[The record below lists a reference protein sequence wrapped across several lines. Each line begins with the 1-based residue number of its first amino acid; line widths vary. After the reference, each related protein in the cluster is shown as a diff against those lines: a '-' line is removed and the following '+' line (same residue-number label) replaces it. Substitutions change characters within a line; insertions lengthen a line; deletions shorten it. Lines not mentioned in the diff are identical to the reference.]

1 MHTDKSKEGG
11 WAIPAS
17 PNLVMV
23 EVAGDLCRSVVALG
37 GASSAL
43 LRFNV
48 EPSDLRTKSTENPHR
63 SQNHTNVIGTTM
75 STSETPQFLATLAEA
90 VEDISIPVLA
100 GGTFFL
106 CILLHFI
113 FGVLFKVSSKQSK
126 NSKRMKKKRMSSLF
140 RAAENDAG
148 YENTD

>member
-1 MHTDKSKEGG
+1 
-11 WAIPAS
+11 
-17 PNLVMV
+17 
-23 EVAGDLCRSVVALG
+23 
-37 GASSAL
+37 
-43 LRFNV
+43 
-48 EPSDLRTKSTENPHR
+48 
-63 SQNHTNVIGTTM
+63 M

-90 VEDISIPVLA
+90 VEDISVPVLA

-113 FGVLFKVSSKQSK
+113 FGVLSKVSSKQSK

>member
-23 EVAGDLCRSVVALG
+23 EVAGDLCRSVVALRAG
-37 GASSAL
+37 
-43 LRFNV
+43 RHRPCFNV
-48 EPSDLRTKSTENPHR
+48 EPVAFGLNRLKPHTEA
-63 SQNHTNVIGTTM
+63 QTNDVIGTTM

-90 VEDISIPVLA
+90 VEDISVPVLA
-100 GGTFFL
+100 GGTFVL

-113 FGVLFKVSSKQSK
+113 FGVLSKVSGAKSK